1 MKYVALVV
9 LAIMAGCGSTMTL
22 EEMEEAE
29 KVAATAEE
37 REDLQER
44 IDTFYAN
51 WDKATLYFENR
62 KVCDNT
68 QGYQYFCDN
77 VKAYK
82 QDVSRL
88 TPDALV
94 RVWKREYQS
103 CGCVTDAQMDYIMK
117 DIRRQMRTF

>member
-9 LAIMAGCGSTMTL
+9 LAIMAGCGSTRTL
-22 EEMEEAE
+22 EEIEEAE

-37 REDLQER
+37 REDLRER

-62 KVCDNT
+62 EVCDNA
-68 QGYQYFCDN
+68 QGYQFFCDN
-77 VKAYK
+77 VQSYK
-82 QDVSRL
+82 HDVSRL

-94 RVWKREYQS
+94 RVWKREYQA
-103 CGCVTDAQMDYIMK
+103 CGCVTDAQAAYLLK
-117 DIRRQMRTF
+117 DIRRQMGMF